1 LRSKIA
7 IDRGLGDRET
17 VRVPKNRHPRP
28 SAALPD
34 LCLGLKSGKILGH
47 CTLLTLGIGTDTA
60 GAPRQCR
67 DSHRPRSIRIKLGIN
82 RGLVDLAKKA
92 CWCKSVRGV
101 VANRWICRN
110 GRSVRIIW
118 SPLNLSKRRPDLGP
132 ATPSSPTFLPSSR
145 RQSLLPA
152 LRSFS
157 TTWIEDGHPVIVA
170 WGVRPTFGTKYSI
183 HCSQQGRREK
193 GTNLGGRCPMTSSRN
208 NMVAGSTSTLSLVP
222 SPNLLSRWSANVLRK
237 GRPERQSEHVYSYRR

>member
-1 LRSKIA
+1 MRSKIA

-145 RQSLLPA
+145 RQSPLVGPQVFFDDVDRRRTSCYSGMGSPPDVRDKIFNPLFTTGPA
-152 LRSFS
+152 GEGNKLGWSMPHD
-157 TTWIEDGHPVIVA
+157 IIAKQH
-170 WGVRPTFGTKYSI
+170 
-183 HCSQQGRREK
+183 
-193 GTNLGGRCPMTSSRN
+193 GGRIDVDTEPCTFTEFIVTLERKRPAQGTS
-208 NMVAGSTSTLSLVP
+208 GET
-222 SPNLLSRWSANVLRK
+222 K
-237 GRPERQSEHVYSYRR
+237 